1 MCIRDRAGR
10 RLAPLVGN
18 QLHHQHAVD
27 ELVCCGHPNTRRRKA
42 VDRLDLG
49 RLPREFLFLTAV
61 PGALVDGALSTAV
74 LHLPTFGV
82 LGALF
87 AAFAYVA
94 VRKLG
99 ATEPPILVVFYFPAI
114 SVPVS
119 LPFALSEWVWPDLQ
133 GWLLLLGVGAAT
145 QTAQLALTKGLARE
159 RAGKAT
165 SVGYL
170 QIAFALVFGAAFFG
184 QVPGPWSWA
193 GMALVVGSVVFAQR
207 R

>member
-1 MCIRDRAGR
+1 MNEHGDGQDSVEEQLVGAAFDELAGR
-10 RLAPLVGN
+10 VTPPDRSAEILARV
-18 QLHHQHAVD
+18 A
-27 ELVCCGHPNTRRRKA
+27 
-42 VDRLDLG
+42 
-49 RLPREFLFLTAV
+49 
-61 PGALVDGALSTAV
+61 GAAQEAPSDAGGGGARWL
-74 LHLPTFGV
+74 
-82 LGALF
+82 
-87 AAFAYVA
+87 AAA
-94 VRKLG
+94 
-99 ATEPPILVVFYFPAI
+99 
-114 SVPVS
+114 
-119 LPFALSEWVWPDLQ
+119 
-133 GWLLLLGVGAAT
+133 LLLLGVGVAT